1 MGYLC
6 GKNGARIFR
15 VTLFRSERMVGM
27 STLSATS
34 SSASPHDPAEPF
46 CVERL
51 IEQLC
56 SHEGAKRL
64 HARTSL
70 VRIGAAVVPYLIPLL
85 HHPLRHVRWEACKSL
100 EQIRDP
106 RAANEL
112 AALLTDD
119 DMDVRWVAADA
130 LIELEH
136 HAVAPVLE
144 QIEEHFDEA
153 PLREAAHHV
162 LFGLHEHH
170 VLYPEEE
177 KVLEALKVT
186 ELPSKAA
193 FTANHVLDHLRST
206 SPPSRH

>member
-1 MGYLC
+1 
-6 GKNGARIFR
+6 
-15 VTLFRSERMVGM
+15 M
-27 STLSATS
+27 STLSATT

-46 CVERL
+46 CVERF

-56 SHEGAKRL
+56 SQEGAKRL
-64 HARTSL
+64 NARSTL
-70 VRIGAAVVPYLIPLL
+70 VRIGPVAVPFLLPLL
-85 HHPLRHVRWEACKSL
+85 HHPLRQVRWEACKTL

-106 RAANEL
+106 RAAHEL

-162 LFGLHEHH
+162 LYGLHEHH

-193 FTANHVLDHLRST
+193 FTANHVLDHLRT
-206 SPPSRH
+206 PSPHSKQ